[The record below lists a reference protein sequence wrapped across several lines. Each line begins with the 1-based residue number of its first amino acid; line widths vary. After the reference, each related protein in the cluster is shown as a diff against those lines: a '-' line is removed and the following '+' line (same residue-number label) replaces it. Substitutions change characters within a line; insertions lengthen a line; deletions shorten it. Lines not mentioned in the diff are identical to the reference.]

1 MIEKG
6 TLLSKE
12 NIMRRQ
18 ILPLA
23 LSVLLLL
30 AGCSSGGGSSPS
42 RGPAI
47 SFPIE
52 SIEPLVDE
60 NGLISKEDIMITPVR
75 EKINIAYT
83 ELAVEITNNSI
94 YPFIWYN
101 EYNIYEEV
109 NGEYVLVDKD
119 GDGITEVRGNS
130 YEQIDSGK
138 TVQQSIYLGKI
149 TDDDFYSRLGKYKLE
164 VSVNPECVISLE
176 FEVVN
181 DYIPPDTGISIQA
194 GKEQYST
201 KDKEP
206 FSYTIT
212 NKRQDHLSVTLG
224 VHIAR
229 YKDGKWERLPDSRKY
244 KEMYYWANMYSVSL
258 NAGSTREQK
267 FDLPLSCMVGK
278 RLSPGKYRLEKKM
291 LWEWYFYEFEVVKG

>member
-1 MIEKG
+1 M
-6 TLLSKE
+6 
-12 NIMRRQ
+12 
-18 ILPLA
+18 
-23 LSVLLLL
+23 
-30 AGCSSGGGSSPS
+30 GSSPS
-42 RGPAI
+42 SGPVI

-60 NGLISKEDIMITPVR
+60 NGLISKEDIMIMPVR

-94 YPFIWYN
+94 YPFTWYN

-119 GDGITEVRGNS
+119 GDGLTEARGNS

-164 VSVNPECVISLE
+164 VPVNPECVIPLE

-181 DYIPPDTGISIQA
+181 DYILPDTGISIQA

-212 NKRQDHLSVTLG
+212 NKRQDHLSVTLDI
-224 VHIAR
+224 HIAR
-229 YKDGKWERLPDSRKY
+229 YKDGKWDRLPDSRKY
-244 KEMYYWANMYSVSL
+244 KEKYYWANMYSESMNV
-258 NAGSTREQK
+258 GRTREQK
-267 FDLPLSCMVGK
+267 FDLPLSGMVGK

-291 LWEWYFYEFEVVKG
+291 LGEWYFYEFEVVKG